1 MSYNIGPKIGI
12 DGEKEFRDSIKRIN
26 DTYKALEA
34 ETRAVTAAMD
44 AQGDE
49 QGKLEATSKQLQKQI
64 DNQKSK
70 MALLEDAVKKAS
82 DKFGENSLEATRLRG
97 ALYDAQATVSKL
109 ENELKDTTS
118 QLDNLGGA
126 MDELAEET
134 DEAGDAVLSFGDVL
148 KANLASSA
156 ILDVLRDVG
165 EAVINVA
172 EDSIDAA
179 ADIRAASAQ
188 FEQAFGDMADA
199 AEDSLDAISDETKI
213 AVTRMQES
221 YTKIFAFTK
230 SVGAE
235 SEEALDIAS
244 RAMRAAADSAAYYDK
259 TVEEASE
266 TLQAFLKGNYAN
278 DAALGIAAT
287 ETTRNA
293 KANELYAKS
302 FKDLSESQKV
312 DVLLS
317 MVEAGNAA
325 SGALGQAAREAGE
338 WTNVNG
344 ELAESW
350 RQFLGVIG
358 DPLLDAVIPAVQGA
372 TGAIKRM
379 TEELSTVSAPD
390 ALAESMKDFEKSIE
404 DANDRLAQTEDE
416 IYTAAFAAEHYADR
430 LAELETAGL
439 DNAVAQ
445 REYALV
451 VEELNKLVPNL
462 NLTIDEQTGLVN
474 KNIDAIR
481 GDIAAWQEYAL
492 AAAMQEK
499 FSETLRAQA
508 AAEADLIEAKARKG
522 LLEKDEEI
530 LSERL
535 IEKTSEL
542 TAAQIELNNAQRV
555 CDGFL
560 SATNE
565 GWAEA
570 NARLNTAKARVQEL
584 TGEQTYLEM
593 SLKSNTSTQ
602 RKLANEIADAEK
614 TLDSYSDQ
622 IALAEEANKLY
633 SQSADETSDSMDRQ
647 AAAVAEAE
655 ASVAAIRQAYSDA
668 KQEAYDSISSQIG
681 LFEEL
686 TLKSDYSA
694 EKILE
699 NWEKQQKAFADY
711 SDNLQ
716 KAVDMGLDE
725 VLVQQL
731 SDGSQQSMM
740 ILDAL
745 VNDTEI
751 SIDEINA
758 AFGSF
763 SEGKD
768 ALATTMAE
776 VSLIVGEGL
785 ADLPAAFKTAG
796 INAIDG
802 LILGVTSRQDAF
814 RMSLAGVGNL
824 GIASFNEALA
834 IRSPA
839 RKMIPSG
846 EFTVDGAIVGV
857 ENRIKAYENVM
868 SDLALAGENAY
879 LTAQLERVGS
889 YPSMVQAPASYS
901 RSVAHHYGG
910 INIEIHQQPGESG
923 EDLAYRVMEIMQHEV
938 EAKEAGIGA

>member
-12 DGEKEFRDSIKRIN
+12 DGEKEFRDSIKKIN

-64 DNQKSK
+64 DLQKEK
-70 MALLEDAVKKAS
+70 MSLLEDAVKKAS

-97 ALYDAQATVSKL
+97 SLYDTQATVSKL
-109 ENELKDTTS
+109 ESELKDAS
-118 QLDNLGGA
+118 VQLDTAGEA
-126 MDELAEET
+126 MGDLAEET
-134 DEAGDAVLSFGDVL
+134 DDAGDAVLSFGDVL
-148 KANLASSA
+148 KANLASGA
-156 ILDVLRDVG
+156 ILDVLQDVG
-165 EAVINVA
+165 EAVKDIA
-172 EDSIDAA
+172 IEAIESA

-188 FEQAFGDMADA
+188 FDQAFGDMADT
-199 AEDSLDAISDETKI
+199 AEDSLDAIADETKI

-221 YTKIFAFTK
+221 YTKVFAFTR

-235 SEEALDIAS
+235 SEEALDVAS
-244 RAMRAAADSAAYYDK
+244 RAMRAAADSAAYYDR
-259 TVEEASE
+259 TVEEATE
-266 TLQAFLKGNYAN
+266 TLQSFLKGNYAN

-302 FKDLSESQKV
+302 FKDLSEAQKV

-372 TGAIKRM
+372 TGALKRM

-390 ALAESMKDFEKSIE
+390 ALAESMRDFEKSIR
-404 DANDRLAQTEDE
+404 DANNQLAKTEDE

-430 LAELETAGL
+430 LKELEDAGL

-445 REYALV
+445 QEYALI
-451 VEELNKLVPNL
+451 VEELNKLVPDL
-462 NLTIDEQTGLVN
+462 NLTINEQTGLVN

-499 FSETLRAQA
+499 FSEVIRAQA
-508 AAEADLIEAKARKG
+508 AAEAELIEAKAKRK
-522 LLEKDEEI
+522 LAEKDAEI
-530 LSERL
+530 LAERQK
-535 IEKTSEL
+535 IVTSEL
-542 TAAQIELNNAQRV
+542 TAALIEQSEAQKEHDRLLNTGSEAWLEAADR
-555 CDGFL
+555 L
-560 SATNE
+560 SAVSV
-565 GWAEA
+565 
-570 NARLNTAKARVQEL
+570 RVQALKQES
-584 TGEQTYLEM
+584 EQLQIAIDTNA
-593 SLKSNTSTQ
+593 SDQK
-602 RKLANEIADAEK
+602 KLNREIADAEK
-614 TLDSYSDQ
+614 TFASYSDEV
-622 IALAEEANKLY
+622 ALAEEANKLY
-633 SQSADETSDSMDRQ
+633 SQSVGESNDALDEQ
-647 AAAVAEAE
+647 AAAVAKAE
-655 ASVAAIRQAYSDA
+655 ANLEEIQQAYAAA
-668 KQEAYDSISSQIG
+668 KAESLDSINTQIG

-694 EKILE
+694 SKILE
-699 NWEKQQKAFADY
+699 NWEAQQRAFTDY
-711 SDNLQ
+711 RDNLQ
-716 KAVDMGLDE
+716 QAVDMGLDE

-751 SIDEINA
+751 SIDEINS
-758 AFGSF
+758 AFGNL
-763 SEGKD
+763 SESKD
-768 ALATTMAE
+768 SLASTLGAMK
-776 VSLIVGEGL
+776 LIVDEELGGMVSK
-785 ADLPAAFKTAG
+785 FQISG
-796 INAIDG
+796 VNAVEG

-814 RMSLAGVGNL
+814 KVSVAGVGRL
-824 GIASFNEALA
+824 GIASFNEAMA
-834 IRSPA
+834 INSPA
-839 RKMIPSG
+839 GKMIPSG

-857 ENRIKAYENVM
+857 ENRVKAFEDAM
-868 SDLALAGENAY
+868 SDLALAGEDAY
-879 LTAQLERVGS
+879 LSAQLDRVGS
-889 YPSMVQAPASYS
+889 YPSMVQTPASYS

-910 INIEIHQQPGESG
+910 INIAIHQQPGESG
-923 EDLAYRVMEIMQHEV
+923 EDLAYRVMEIIQQEV

>member
-12 DGEKEFRDSIKRIN
+12 DGEKEFRDSIKKIN

-34 ETRAVTAAMD
+34 ETRALTASFE

-49 QGKLEATSKQLQKQI
+49 QGKLEAASKQLQKQI
-64 DNQKSK
+64 DKQKEK
-70 MALLEDAVKKAS
+70 QALLDDAVKKATAQ
-82 DKFGENSLEATRLRG
+82 FGEESIEATRLRG
-97 ALYDAQATVSKL
+97 ALYDTQATVSKL

-118 QLDNLGGA
+118 QLDNIGGA
-126 MDELAEET
+126 MEELAEET

-148 KANLASSA
+148 KANLASGA
-156 ILDVLRDVG
+156 ILDVLQDVG
-165 EAVINVA
+165 EAVIDIA
-172 EDSIDAA
+172 EESIDAA
-179 ADIRAASAQ
+179 SDIRAASAQ
-188 FEQAFGDMADA
+188 FEQAFGDMKDT
-199 AEDSLDAISDETKI
+199 AEDSLDAIADETKI
-213 AVTRMQES
+213 AATRMQQS
-221 YTKIFAFTK
+221 YTKIFAFTR

-312 DVLLS
+312 DVLLA

-344 ELAESW
+344 ELSESW

-358 DPLLDAVIPAVQGA
+358 DPLLDAVIPVIQGV
-372 TGAIKRM
+372 TDGLKQI

-390 ALAESMKDFEKSIE
+390 ALAASMKDFEKSVKN
-404 DANDRLAQTEDE
+404 ANDQFARTEDD
-416 IYTAAFAAEHYADR
+416 IYAAAYAAEHYVDR

-451 VEELNKLVPNL
+451 VEELNKLVPDL

-481 GDIAAWQEYAL
+481 SDIAAWQEYAT
-492 AAAMQEK
+492 ATAMQEK
-499 FSETLRAQA
+499 FSEILKAQGA
-508 AAEADLIEAKARKG
+508 AKADLI
-522 LLEKDEEI
+522 
-530 LSERL
+530 
-535 IEKTSEL
+535 
-542 TAAQIELNNAQRV
+542 TAQ
-555 CDGFL
+555 
-560 SATNE
+560 
-565 GWAEA
+565 
-570 NARLNTAKARVQEL
+570 ARLNMLETDGKLLKEQYADSLSALEAAQNELNEAQREHDSLLNTTSAGWLEAAERLDAAKANVQAL
-584 TGEQTYLEM
+584 TEESARLGIAVDDNHIAQKRL
-593 SLKSNTSTQ
+593 N
-602 RKLANEIADAEK
+602 REIADADEK
-614 TLDSYSDQ
+614 LASYSDQ

-633 SQSADETSDSMDRQ
+633 SQSVEESNGALDEQ

-655 ASVAAIRQAYSDA
+655 ANLAKIQQAYADA
-668 KQEAYDSISSQIG
+668 KTESLESINAQIG

-694 EKILE
+694 SKILE
-699 NWEKQQKAFADY
+699 NWQKQQQAFSAY
-711 SDNLQ
+711 QDNLQ

-740 ILDAL
+740 ILDAM
-745 VNDTEI
+745 VNDTEV

-758 AFGSF
+758 AFGNLNES
-763 SEGKD
+763 KD
-768 ALATTMAE
+768 SLASTLGEMKVIADE
-776 VSLIVGEGL
+776 ELGGIVSTFESSGSS
-785 ADLPAAFKTAG
+785 
-796 INAIDG
+796 AIDG
-802 LILGVTSRQDAF
+802 LIAGIAGRRDAYASSMADVGRLG
-814 RMSLAGVGNL
+814 L
-824 GIASFNEALA
+824 ASFNRELQ
-834 IRSPA
+834 IKSPA

-857 ENRIKAYENVM
+857 ENRTKAFEDAM

-901 RSVAHHYGG
+901 RSVAHNYGG

-923 EDLAYRVMEIMQHEV
+923 EDLAYRVMEILQQEV